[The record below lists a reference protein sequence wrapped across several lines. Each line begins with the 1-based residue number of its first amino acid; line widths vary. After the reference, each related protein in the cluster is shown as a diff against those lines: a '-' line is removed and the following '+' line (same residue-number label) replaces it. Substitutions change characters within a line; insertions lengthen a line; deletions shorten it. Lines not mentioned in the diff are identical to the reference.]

1 MFLANILTVSND
13 MGNLKEPNEI
23 LVSDNKYH
31 VPPFADGTIYSG
43 KTRHYGTN
51 PPPSSSPFYDTYK
64 DTTIDSI
71 SAITPT
77 FTSTTINED
86 TVVIDINQDSEVGV
100 GNSFIGDKW
109 LFRPRGYLYV
119 TGRKEYFSYK
129 TTKPNFTT
137 PWELSLF
144 PDTAF
149 TIAVDVWK
157 NKKQKGEVGSSKT
170 KTAFEIC
177 QEGQG
182 GANIYTRT
190 FTIVGNDKNID
201 LYFQNF
207 ENVLLAFN
215 LKKDFQLD

>member
-1 MFLANILTVSND
+1 MP
-13 MGNLKEPNEI
+13 E
-23 LVSDNKYH
+23 
-31 VPPFADGTIYSG
+31 
-43 KTRHYGTN
+43 
-51 PPPSSSPFYDTYK
+51 
-64 DTTIDSI
+64 SI
-71 SAITPT
+71 NYNA
-77 FTSTTINED
+77 E
-86 TVVIDINQDSEVGV
+86 
-100 GNSFIGDKW
+100 K
-109 LFRPRGYLYV
+109 
-119 TGRKEYFSYK
+119 
-129 TTKPNFTT
+129 
-137 PWELSLF
+137 
-144 PDTAF
+144 
-149 TIAVDVWK
+149 K